1 MQHWAPAEEA
11 LQKLA
16 TFEPSLADFLS
27 IYVEK
32 PVNKEYFWPEMITEK
47 EKGTIK

>member
-27 IYVEK
+27 IPCGK
-32 PVNKEYFWPEMITEK
+32 TRGHFWPEMITEK